1 MIGLGGGSAI
11 DSAKAIAALAT
22 NPGEPLDY
30 IEVIGAGKPL
40 RVPPL
45 PVLAIPTTA
54 GTGSEVTRNAVI
66 SSEEHHVKA
75 SLRSPLILPKVAL
88 VDPELTYSLPRL
100 ITAWTGSDALT
111 QLIEP
116 FVSNAANP
124 LTDALCRDG
133 IKRISR
139 SLRTACDY
147 PEDAAAREDM
157 ALASLFGGL
166 ALANARLGAVHG
178 FAGVIGG
185 MYEAPHG
192 AICARLLPIVM
203 EANIRALRERS
214 SNHPA
219 LERYARIARLLTGK
233 KASPEAGEDF
243 LIQWMTDFQI
253 PGLGSYGLERE
264 KFCFR
269 N

>member
-1 MIGLGGGSAI
+1 MEFEFATAARIIFGSGSFTRVGLLAGSLGSQALAATHFSPGDPALEQLKDHLKSSGLSLDVFQLSGEPSVFSVSSGAKFARRKGCDLVIGLGGGSAI
-11 DSAKAIAALAT
+11 DSAKAIAALVN

-45 PVLAIPTTA
+45 PILAIPTTA

-66 SSEEHHVKA
+66 AFEEQHVKA

-88 VDPELTYSLPRL
+88 VDPELTYSLPRH

-139 SLRTACDY
+139 SLRTACENPD
-147 PEDAAAREDM
+147 DAEAREDM

-166 ALANARLGAVHG
+166 ALANARLGTVHG
-178 FAGVIGG
+178 FAG
-185 MYEAPHG
+185 
-192 AICARLLPIVM
+192 
-203 EANIRALRERS
+203 
-214 SNHPA
+214 
-219 LERYARIARLLTGK
+219 
-233 KASPEAGEDF
+233 
-243 LIQWMTDFQI
+243 
-253 PGLGSYGLERE
+253 
-264 KFCFR
+264 
-269 N
+269 